1 MNDFDKISKG
11 FYSINDNDQKNE
23 FFILD
28 YSIKKRSMNI
38 NINRKNLAYKYI
50 TIDYLKF
57 LNGNYNNSLTDNDV
71 KYLKYFYDVF
81 ENINDHTKYIYSSLA
96 LKYLFC
102 YNNSDVNK
110 IISSK
115 DIVNKM
121 IIIKSNYLVADNPYL
136 VFEDI
141 LHINPNEIMLIG
153 NKVKFILKFKP
164 YISDNEYTT
173 LKTISDN
180 ESGKDYTYKDLIIQ
194 DNIFKIN
201 SNFNYSIEYF
211 KKRTKLKDIT
221 IINLTNKKGN
231 NLLQVY
237 PQHYKFIFYFFSY
250 SIHKKILVNNQNNK
264 GETVLHN
271 IINNSI
277 PQLDPENNKDD
288 CIEFYNNLLTNG
300 FNISLKDK
308 FNRSVLDICDM
319 KPLWKDII
327 LTRNNL
333 NLLFLNEINNIKSKD
348 WQGTYLQTLTTLIY
362 FLEKYKKLSCT
373 LVPKKFVSE
382 LIGITWSCDYTKG
395 THSFKI
401 FDGFSEVYKDCLN
414 SSSRFILIP
423 LTLKHQKDENCKNL
437 TDSTDHSNMI
447 IIDKKNKTVER
458 YEPHGKIINKKEW
471 FDSET
476 LDNKLKRLFI
486 SNNDNIKFWNDSNN
500 DELKNIFKISNK
512 YKFTYKIPE
521 DICPLYG
528 LQIYESEGFDPN
540 NEVKKEGFCTAWS
553 LYYTNI
559 RLENPDIKPSQLLEY
574 AKSSLSNYKFNIF
587 INKYSFFL
595 KSKLIEYSK
604 SINQIACRLC
614 VNQEQNEEAKERIM
628 HTASIAFYQ
637 YKIKQIS

>member
-1 MNDFDKISKG
+1 
-11 FYSINDNDQKNE
+11 
-23 FFILD
+23 
-28 YSIKKRSMNI
+28 
-38 NINRKNLAYKYI
+38 
-50 TIDYLKF
+50 
-57 LNGNYNNSLTDNDV
+57 
-71 KYLKYFYDVF
+71 
-81 ENINDHTKYIYSSLA
+81 
-96 LKYLFC
+96 
-102 YNNSDVNK
+102 
-110 IISSK
+110 
-115 DIVNKM
+115 
-121 IIIKSNYLVADNPYL
+121 
-136 VFEDI
+136 
-141 LHINPNEIMLIG
+141 
-153 NKVKFILKFKP
+153 
-164 YISDNEYTT
+164 
-173 LKTISDN
+173 
-180 ESGKDYTYKDLIIQ
+180 SGKDYTYKDLIIQ

-395 THSFKI
+395 TH
-401 FDGFSEVYKDCLN
+401 
-414 SSSRFILIP
+414 
-423 LTLKHQKDENCKNL
+423 
-437 TDSTDHSNMI
+437 
-447 IIDKKNKTVER
+447 
-458 YEPHGKIINKKEW
+458 
-471 FDSET
+471 
-476 LDNKLKRLFI
+476 
-486 SNNDNIKFWNDSNN
+486 
-500 DELKNIFKISNK
+500 
-512 YKFTYKIPE
+512 
-521 DICPLYG
+521 
-528 LQIYESEGFDPN
+528 
-540 NEVKKEGFCTAWS
+540 
-553 LYYTNI
+553 
-559 RLENPDIKPSQLLEY
+559 
-574 AKSSLSNYKFNIF
+574 
-587 INKYSFFL
+587 
-595 KSKLIEYSK
+595 
-604 SINQIACRLC
+604 
-614 VNQEQNEEAKERIM
+614 
-628 HTASIAFYQ
+628 
-637 YKIKQIS
+637 